1 MVVVNQVVFSYK
13 MLSYN
18 EWRNAIADLKD
29 ALKDTI
35 APTQVRRLNDNEIE
49 LRGGKIGARFNRQT
63 YDLSVYSTS
72 VLTKGAFFTVT
83 ELSVIEDT
91 IMDWSE
97 KVERGEYCKS

>member
-1 MVVVNQVVFSYK
+1 MVVVNQVVFNYK

-35 APTQVRRLNDNEIE
+35 APTQVRRLNDDEIE

-72 VLTKGAFFTVT
+72 VLTKGAFFTVVD
-83 ELSVIEDT
+83 LSDIED
-91 IMDWSE
+91 ILISWSE
-97 KVERGEYCKS
+97 KVETGEYCKS